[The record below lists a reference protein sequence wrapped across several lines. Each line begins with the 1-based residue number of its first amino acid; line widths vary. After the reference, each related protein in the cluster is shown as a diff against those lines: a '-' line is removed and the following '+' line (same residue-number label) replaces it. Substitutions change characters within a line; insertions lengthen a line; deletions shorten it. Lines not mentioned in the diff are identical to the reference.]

1 MLSARVTVSPAIFT
15 GFFIGRLIAMG
26 SMVLIRTLFLES
38 QVPRVNAGRRSVPG
52 RPAWRQAAVGLWAIG
67 SAVPDRHSA
76 AMR

>member
-1 MLSARVTVSPAIFT
+1 VTVSPAIFT

-38 QVPRVNAGRRSVPG
+38 QTPRGSAGRRSVPG
-52 RPAWRQAAVGLWAIG
+52 WAVWRQAAVGLWASG
-67 SAVPDRHSA
+67 GAAPDRHSA